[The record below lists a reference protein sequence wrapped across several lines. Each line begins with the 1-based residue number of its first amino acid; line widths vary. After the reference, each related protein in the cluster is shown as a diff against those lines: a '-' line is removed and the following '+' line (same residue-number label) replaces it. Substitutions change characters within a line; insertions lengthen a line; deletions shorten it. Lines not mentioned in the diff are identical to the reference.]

1 MSASV
6 IRIFLCH
13 DVSDNAT
20 AADLQRQLALT
31 MQPRQTEFWMR
42 ERTAT
47 EDHRKKV
54 AVFLEK
60 ADLFVV
66 LLSMNVED
74 DPEVRWEVI
83 QAQAEQRRRTGLQ
96 IVTVAA
102 RSADTPPHLGWFPT
116 ALPPGETIEQHALP
130 RDRQL
135 QRAAQHIRAVW
146 EVAPRRS
153 DPDAILP
160 VLPLIIPDVQE
171 RLLAQTD
178 RLNAMPLLELLK
190 RLVGAVPVMRTV
202 LDIENQVTALHE
214 RARLGSLPI
223 ATFEAEMAPVRTDL
237 QALIERLEE
246 PVMDRFW
253 QQTFT
258 REYFHFIPF
267 QRPEPEP
274 VPFFIPG
281 DDILIPETLNLP
293 VGPREQE
300 ALEQIG
306 LLSYEQKTDFR
317 RHLLLCKDAL
327 AVGRY
332 AQAYSHCDHVRN
344 HTDPQSAQLYE
355 YLLITFLLKEGA
367 GRILTDAVER
377 SGNLMQYVSLYAGRF
392 REYQR
397 AGKCPS
403 STGLYNLE
411 IAAEALSDAAL
422 RQYQCLPNDY
432 IRHTGH
438 HEGAVDDNR
447 KKIQHIL
454 KQTLAINRTV
464 FACEEFLEAAVAEWC
479 GGGKYHW
486 VERVEVTGDNF
497 RCITRENAD
506 VEGDANELLTLL
518 DTIEQEGAG
527 KIVKQ
532 RATLREDI
540 YYSLLAK
547 RQALQQ
553 QIDLDTR
560 RKRPFTDTRESVIR
574 FVSSCLLC
582 TRLFGDEDEDQR
594 DQSFLRLSL
603 EYLMPSLL
611 STPENVP
618 VLPLRWFTLD
628 AAGAVM
634 THPEAQRYRF
644 DSKAIVE
651 KIIRDYAGKT
661 GWMAVQPNLHR
672 EVFLQFAADN
682 EAQYTL
688 VQKGLSHTD
697 FRRMDVLDARRIL
710 IHCMRAWEIC
720 YRAYPTEGQ
729 DYLDKCLT
737 ELSGDGLLLWMRHDP
752 DDLTTEPDSL
762 ALGLDAR
769 LFLQHLLPLSL
780 HTSEA
785 EMRQRIATN
794 LHRLRV
800 LPAYNNVEAGNE
812 MQRLALIRLF
822 AEAAAGYRLHPNP
835 QFLDWVFRELTEDL
849 KFHWIDINENG
860 HWQPVQVFPADFNP
874 MALLQEVSAQ
884 LVSADPE
891 RYSGLALRKAIAL
904 RRHRALMDRYIRE
917 IHEYK
922 TENRRP
928 EREIAIDIIR
938 KMKGIFRF
946 YPEERFLELPMTELT
961 GKGRIRWHADFL
973 GLLPVRENHYENQ
986 FYGFNYQYELFEIK
1000 RLLQN
1005 QYYEMERVMRETGDL
1020 K

>member
-1 MSASV
+1 MSAPA
-6 IRIFLCH
+6 IRIFISH
-13 DVSDNAT
+13 DTSDAST

-31 MQPRQTEFWMR
+31 FQPRTTEFWIR
-42 ERTAT
+42 EKTAG

-60 ADLFVV
+60 ADLFVI
-66 LLSMNVED
+66 LLSMNIED
-74 DPEVRWEVI
+74 DPEVRWELM
-83 QAQAEQRRRTGLQ
+83 QAQAEQRRRAGLQ

-102 RSADTPPHLGWFPT
+102 RSADTPPHLAWFST
-116 ALPPGETIEQHALP
+116 ALPVGETIEQHAVS

-135 QRAAQHIRAVW
+135 QRAAHHIKAVW

-160 VLPLIIPDVQE
+160 VLPLIIQDVQE

-178 RLNAMPLLELLK
+178 RLNATPLLELLK
-190 RLVGAVPVMRTV
+190 RIVAAVPVMRMI
-202 LDIENQVTALHE
+202 LDLENQVVSLHE
-214 RARLGSLPI
+214 RARLGALPI
-223 ATFEAEMAPVRTDL
+223 EVFEAEMAPVRADL
-237 QALIERLEE
+237 QALIHRLDES
-246 PVMDRFW
+246 VMDQFW

-274 VPFFIPG
+274 VPFFIP
-281 DDILIPETLNLP
+281 DDEILIPETLNLT

-306 LLSYEQKTDFR
+306 LLSYEQKTEFR
-317 RHLLLCKDAL
+317 RTLLLCKDAV

-332 AQAYSHCDHVRN
+332 TQAHAHCEHVRN

-355 YLLITFLLKEGA
+355 YLLITFLLKENA
-367 GRILTDAVER
+367 GRIMTDAVER
-377 SGNLMQYVSLYAGRF
+377 NGNLLQYVTLYAGRF

-397 AGKCPS
+397 EGKCPS
-403 STGLYNLE
+403 TTGLYNLE

-447 KKIQHIL
+447 KKIQNIL
-454 KQTLAINRTV
+454 RQTLLINRTV
-464 FACEEFLEAAVAEWC
+464 FACEEFLETAVAEWC

-486 VERVEVTGDNF
+486 VERVEVMDDNF
-497 RCITRENAD
+497 RFITRENAD
-506 VEGDANELLTLL
+506 VEGDVHELLTLL

-553 QIDLDTR
+553 QIDLDIR

-594 DQSFLRLSL
+594 GQSFLRLSL
-603 EYLMPSLL
+603 EYLMPALL
-611 STPENVP
+611 RTPESAP
-618 VLPLRWFTLD
+618 ALAIRWFTLD
-628 AAGAVM
+628 ANGGVV
-634 THPEAQRYRF
+634 THPDARHYRF
-644 DSKAIVE
+644 DAKAIVE

-661 GWMAVQPNLHR
+661 GWIAVEPNLHR
-672 EVFLQFAADN
+672 EVFLQFVADN
-682 EAQYTL
+682 EARYAV

-697 FRRMDVLDARRIL
+697 FRRMDVLDARRML
-710 IHCMRAWEIC
+710 IECLRCREIC
-720 YRAYPTEGQ
+720 YRAYPAEGQ
-729 DYLDKCLT
+729 GFIDQCLQ
-737 ELSGDGLLLWMRHDP
+737 ELSGGGLLLWLRHDP

-762 ALGLDAR
+762 SLGFDAR
-769 LFLQHLLPLSL
+769 AFLQQILPLS
-780 HTSEA
+780 TRFSEPDL
-785 EMRQRIATN
+785 RQRIATH
-794 LHRLRV
+794 LHQLRV
-800 LPAYNNVEAGNE
+800 LPAYKNMEAGNE
-812 MQRLALIRLF
+812 TQRLALIRLF
-822 AEAAAGYRLHPNP
+822 AEAAAGYRLHPDA
-835 QFLDWVFRELTEDL
+835 QFVEWVFRELTEDL

-860 HWQPVQVFPADFNP
+860 QWQSVQVFPGDFNP
-874 MALLQEVSAQ
+874 MSLLQQVSAQ
-884 LVSADPE
+884 LSPHDPE
-891 RYSGLALRKAIAL
+891 RYSSLALRRAIAT
-904 RRHRALMDRYIRE
+904 RRHRDLMDRYIRE
-917 IHEYK
+917 IHEFK
-922 TENRRP
+922 VENRRP

-938 KMKGIFRF
+938 RMKGIFRF
-946 YPEERFLELPMTELT
+946 YPEERFLELPLLELT

-986 FYGFNYQYELFEIK
+986 FYGFNYQYELFEVK

-1005 QYYEMERVMRETGDL
+1005 HYYEMERVMRETGDL